1 MTVSNIVVDTSVI
14 IAVIANEP
22 TKPTLIRLTKGADL
36 IAPHSVHWEIGDALS
51 AMFKRG
57 RITVAQALQAVKAY
71 RTIPIRLVDVE
82 LEQSLRIADTL
93 GIYAYDAYLI
103 RCALKYKSPL
113 LSLDQRL
120 VNSAK
125 RMKARVIEVK

>member
-36 IAPHSVHWEIGDALS
+36 IAPRSVHWEIGDAFS

-57 RITVAQALQAVKAY
+57 RITVAQALQAVKVY
-71 RTIPIRLVDVE
+71 RTIPIRFVDVE

-120 VNSAK
+120 ANSAK

>member
-36 IAPHSVHWEIGDALS
+36 IAPRSVHWGIGNAFS

-57 RITVAQALQAVKAY
+57 RITVAQALQAVKVY

-120 VNSAK
+120 ANSAK

>member
-36 IAPHSVHWEIGDALS
+36 IAPHSVHWEIGNAFS

-113 LSLDQRL
+113 LSLDRNL
-120 VNSAK
+120 ANSAK

>member
-1 MTVSNIVVDTSVI
+1 MGNIVVDTSVI

-36 IAPHSVHWEIGDALS
+36 IAPRSVHWEIGNALS

-57 RITVAQALQAVKAY
+57 RITVAQALQAVKVY

-120 VNSAK
+120 ADSAK

>member
-1 MTVSNIVVDTSVI
+1 MSNIVVDTSVI
-14 IAVIANEP
+14 IAVTANEP

-36 IAPHSVHWEIGDALS
+36 IAPRSVHWEIGDAFS

-57 RITVAQALQAVKAY
+57 RITVAQALQAVKVY

-120 VNSAK
+120 ANSAK

>member
-1 MTVSNIVVDTSVI
+1 
-14 IAVIANEP
+14 
-22 TKPTLIRLTKGADL
+22 
-36 IAPHSVHWEIGDALS
+36 
-51 AMFKRG
+51 MFKRG

-71 RTIPIRLVDVE
+71 RAIPIRLVDVE

-113 LSLDQRL
+113 LSLDRNL

-125 RMKARVIEVK
+125 RMKARVIEEVK